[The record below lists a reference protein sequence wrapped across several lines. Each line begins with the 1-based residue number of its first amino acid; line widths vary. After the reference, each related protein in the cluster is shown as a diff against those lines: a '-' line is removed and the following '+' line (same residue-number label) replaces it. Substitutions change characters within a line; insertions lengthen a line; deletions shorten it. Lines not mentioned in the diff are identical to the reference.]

1 MTGRKR
7 FPAAYS
13 AAYLAV
19 ISALGFVA
27 ADRVLA
33 TELPLVHSD
42 RAPPGMYVISSDVT
56 SRFVPLGLNKAVV
69 VEMPG
74 DVKDVLVSNPEIV
87 NVVMR
92 TNRRAYIMGKA
103 LGETN
108 VFLFDAQGRQLGA
121 LDIGVA
127 PIPQLDPPPLL
138 ENSALPAQ
146 AIIVYRGAEDV
157 RFYRCTPTCSTPPK
171 PKEDEAPPTTN
182 SAANTVFRGPT
193 GLVTGSQATTG
204 VTYTGR

>member
-1 MTGRKR
+1 MTRRKLV
-7 FPAAYS
+7 P

-19 ISALGFVA
+19 IPAVGLVAMGCVSAA
-27 ADRVLA
+27 
-33 TELPLVHSD
+33 ELPATPSN
-42 RAPPGMYVISSDVT
+42 RAAPGMYVISSDVT

-92 TNRRAYIMGKA
+92 TNRRAYVIGKA

-108 VFLFDAQGRQLGA
+108 VYLFDAHGRQLGA

-146 AIIVYRGAEDV
+146 ALIVYRGVEDV

-182 SAANTVFRGPT
+182 SATNTVFRGPT
-193 GLVTGSQATTG
+193 GLVTGTQTTTG
-204 VTYTGR
+204 VTSTSR

>member
-1 MTGRKR
+1 MTRRKWV
-7 FPAAYS
+7 P

-19 ISALGFVA
+19 ISAVGFVA
-27 ADRVLA
+27 TDCVLA
-33 TELPLVHSD
+33 TELPLAPSH
-42 RAPPGMYVISSDVT
+42 RAPSGMNVISSDVT

-74 DVKDVLVSNPEIV
+74 EVKDVLVSNPEIV

-92 TNRRAYIMGKA
+92 TNRRAYIIGKA

-108 VFLFDAQGRQLGA
+108 VYLFDAYGRQLGA

-127 PIPQLDPPPLL
+127 PIPQLDPPPIL

-146 AIIVYRGAEDV
+146 AIIVYRGVDDV
-157 RFYRCTPTCSTPPK
+157 RFYRCTPTCSSPPR

-182 SAANTVFRGPT
+182 SATNTVFRGPT
-193 GLVTGSQATTG
+193 GVVTGSQATTG
-204 VTYTGR
+204 VTSTGR